1 MGSISSL
8 GSSVPWNDVRDSG
21 PGPCSS
27 SRPAAEILIRQE
39 KEKRSNQRLGPDGGW
54 AKRDVTDQSV
64 AVACGGF
71 GRCQFGKEH
80 GFQSYYGLKIARPLR
95 VHTA

>member
-1 MGSISSL
+1 MTVDLYDRGL
-8 GSSVPWNDVRDSG
+8 SG

-64 AVACGGF
+64 AVACSGF

-80 GFQSYYGLKIARPLR
+80 AFQSYLMA
-95 VHTA
+95 